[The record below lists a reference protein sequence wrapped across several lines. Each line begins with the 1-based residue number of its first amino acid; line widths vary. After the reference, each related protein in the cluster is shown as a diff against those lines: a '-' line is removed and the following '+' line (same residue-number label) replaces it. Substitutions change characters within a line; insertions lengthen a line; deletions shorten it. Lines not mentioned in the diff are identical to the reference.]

1 MFPKEHRICSRCVMD
16 DSAPEI
22 TFDDSGVCNYCT
34 YFQQR
39 VNGVVFAPEHERA
52 EQRRAFVEK
61 VKKAGKGKKY
71 DCIIGLSGGV
81 DSSYVLHLALNE
93 GLRPLAVHMDNNWNS
108 ELAVN
113 NIKNL
118 VTRLGVDLYTHVI
131 DWPEYKGLMQAFFDA
146 DVIDVELLYD
156 NAMLAVNY
164 EQARRYGIKYILSGS
179 NSATEGMPMPEGWNW
194 RKWDKRNIKAIARR
208 NSVRIRTFPI
218 MGTLGYVYNRVVRG
232 IQWASFLD
240 LYDYQKEAALE
251 LLEQKYAYKRYPY
264 KHYESVFTRFYQGYI
279 LPEKFDVDKRK
290 LHLSTL
296 VMSGQMPRD
305 QALAHLQASPYASPE
320 ELDRDRK
327 YFLKKMGWSEGQLEE
342 YLRRPGKPHDAYP
355 SERFAWDLIRKIYQ
369 MRRAS

>member
-1 MFPKEHRICSRCVMD
+1 MFPKEHRVCARCVMD
-16 DSAPEI
+16 ESASEI
-22 TFDDSGVCNYCT
+22 SFDEEGNCNFCT

-39 VNGVVFAPEHERA
+39 VNGVVFAAEAERA
-52 EQRRAFVEK
+52 QRRKAFIDQ
-61 VKKAGKGKKY
+61 VKKAGEGKEY

-81 DSSYVLHLALNE
+81 DSSYVIHLALAE

-118 VTRLGVDLYTHVI
+118 VSSLGVDLYTHVI
-131 DWPEYKGLMQAFFDA
+131 EWPEYKGLMQSFFDA

-179 NSATEGMPMPEGWNW
+179 NSATEGMPMPEDWNW

-208 NSVRIRTFPI
+208 NAIRIKTFPI
-218 MGTLGYVYNRVVRG
+218 MGTLGYIYNRVLRRIKWV
-232 IQWASFLD
+232 SFLD
-240 LYDYQKEAALE
+240 LYDFQKEVALD
-251 LLEQKYAYKRYPY
+251 LLEEKYAYKRYPY

-279 LPEKFDVDKRK
+279 LPQKFDVDKRK

-296 VMSGQMPRD
+296 IMSGQMTRA
-305 QALAHLQASPYASPE
+305 QALFHLQESPYASLDA
-320 ELDRDRK
+320 LDRDRR
-327 YFLKKMGWSEGQLEE
+327 YFLKKMGWSESDLEA
-342 YLRRPGKPHDAYP
+342 YLRRPRKAHDSYP
-355 SERFAWDLIRKIYQ
+355 SERFAWDFIRKLYQ
-369 MRRAS
+369 FNRSS

>member
-1 MFPKEHRICSRCVMD
+1 MFPKEHRVCTRCVMD
-16 DSAPEI
+16 DSASGI
-22 TFDDSGVCNYCT
+22 SFDEQGICNFCT
-34 YFQQR
+34 YFQER
-39 VNGVVFAPEHERA
+39 VNGVVFAQESERA
-52 EQRRAFVEK
+52 QRRKAFIEQ
-61 VKKAGKGKKY
+61 VKKAGEGKPY

-81 DSSYVLHLALNE
+81 DSSYVIHLALAE

-118 VTRLGVDLYTHVI
+118 VTSLGVDLYTHVI

-194 RKWDKRNIKAIARR
+194 RKWDKRNIKAIGRR
-208 NSVRIRTFPI
+208 NQVRIKTFPI
-218 MGTLGYVYNRVVRG
+218 MGTLGYIYNRVIRG
-232 IQWASFLD
+232 IKWVSFLD
-240 LYDYQKEAALE
+240 FYDYQKDAALD
-251 LLEQKYAYKRYPY
+251 LLEEKYAYKRYPY

-279 LPEKFDVDKRK
+279 LPQKFDVDKRK

-296 VMSGQMPRD
+296 VMSGQMTRE
-305 QALAHLQASPYASPE
+305 QAIVHLQQSPYASSE

-327 YFLKKMGWSEGQLEE
+327 YFLKKMGWTESQLET
-342 YLRRPGKPHDAYP
+342 YLQRSAKPHDAYP
-355 SERFAWDLIRKIYQ
+355 SERFAWDFIRKLYQ
-369 MRRAS
+369 MKRSS

>member
-1 MFPKEHRICSRCVMD
+1 MFPKEHKVCARCVMD
-16 DSAPEI
+16 DSAPDI
-22 TFDDSGVCNYCT
+22 SFDEEGVCNYCH
-34 YFQQR
+34 YFEQR
-39 VNGVVFAPEHERA
+39 INSVVFANEVSRTS
-52 EQRRAFVEK
+52 QREAFIEK
-61 VKKAGKGKKY
+61 VKQAGKGRKY

-81 DSSYVLHLALNE
+81 DSSYVIHLALAE

-131 DWPEYKGLMQAFFDA
+131 DWPEYRGLMQAFFDA

-164 EQARRYGIKYILSGS
+164 EQARRYRVKYILSGS
-179 NSATEGMPMPEGWNW
+179 NSATEGMPMPEDWNW

-208 NSVRIRTFPI
+208 GGIRIKTFPI
-218 MGTLGYVYNRVVRG
+218 MGTLGYIYNRAIRG
-232 IQWASFLD
+232 IQWVNFLD
-240 LYDYQKEAALE
+240 LYDYQKEAALT
-251 LLEQKYAYKRYPY
+251 LLEQEYGYKRYPY

-296 VMSGQMPRD
+296 VMSRQMSREHAME
-305 QALAHLQASPYASPE
+305 QLRGSPYASPE
-320 ELDRDRK
+320 ELERDRK
-327 YFLKKMGWSEGQLEE
+327 YFLKKMNWSLNQLEA
-342 YLRRPGKPHDAYP
+342 YLKRPARPHDAYP
-355 SERFAWDLIRKIYQ
+355 SERFAWDLIRKLYQ
-369 MRRAS
+369 LMRSS

>member
-1 MFPKEHRICSRCVMD
+1 MFPKEHRVCARCVMD
-16 DSAPEI
+16 ESASEI
-22 TFDDSGVCNYCT
+22 SFDKEGNCNFCT

-39 VNGVVFAPEHERA
+39 VNGVVFAAEAERA
-52 EQRRAFVEK
+52 QRRKAFIDQ
-61 VKKAGKGKKY
+61 VKKAGEGKEY

-81 DSSYVLHLALNE
+81 DSSYVIHLALAE

-118 VTRLGVDLYTHVI
+118 VSSLGVDLYTHVI
-131 DWPEYKGLMQAFFDA
+131 EWPEYKGLMQSFFDA

-179 NSATEGMPMPEGWNW
+179 NSATEGMPMPEDWNW

-208 NSVRIRTFPI
+208 NAIRIKTFPI
-218 MGTLGYVYNRVVRG
+218 MGTLGYIYNRVLRRIKWV
-232 IQWASFLD
+232 SFLD
-240 LYDYQKEAALE
+240 LYDFQKEVALD
-251 LLEQKYAYKRYPY
+251 LLEEKYAYKRYPY

-279 LPEKFDVDKRK
+279 LPQKFDVDKRK

-296 VMSGQMPRD
+296 IMSGQMTRA
-305 QALAHLQASPYASPE
+305 QALSHLQESPYASLDA
-320 ELDRDRK
+320 LDRDRR
-327 YFLKKMGWSEGQLEE
+327 YFLKKMGWSESELEG
-342 YLRRPGKPHDAYP
+342 YLLRPRKAHDSYP
-355 SERFAWDLIRKIYQ
+355 SERFAWDFIRKLYQ
-369 MRRAS
+369 FNRSS

>member
-1 MFPKEHRICSRCVMD
+1 MVAREHKVCTRCVMD
-16 DSAPEI
+16 DSAPAI
-22 TFDDSGVCNYCT
+22 RFDDTGVCNYCR
-34 YFQQR
+34 YFEQR
-39 VNGVVFAPEHERA
+39 VNGVVFAPEAQRA
-52 EQRRAFVEK
+52 AQRKAFIDK
-61 VKKAGKGKKY
+61 VKKAGQGKRY

-81 DSSYVLHLALNE
+81 DSSYVIHQALAA

-118 VTRLGVDLYTHVI
+118 VTHLGVDLYTHVI

-179 NSATEGMPMPEGWNW
+179 NSATEGMPMPEEWNW

-218 MGTLGYVYNRVVRG
+218 MGTLGYIYNRVLRG
-232 IQWASFLD
+232 IHWVPFLD
-240 LYDYQKEAALE
+240 FYDYQKEAALD

-296 VMSGQMPRD
+296 VMSGQMSRE
-305 QALAHLQASPYASPE
+305 QALEHLQQSPYASRE

-327 YFLKKMGWSEGQLEE
+327 YFLKKMGWTERQLEE
-342 YLRRPGKPHDAYP
+342 YLRRPAKAHDEYP
-355 SERFAWDLIRKIYQ
+355 SERFAWDFIRKLYQ
-369 MRRAS
+369 MRRSS

>member
-1 MFPKEHRICSRCVMD
+1 MFPKEHRICLRCVMD
-16 DSAPEI
+16 DSASEI
-22 TFDDSGVCNYCT
+22 TFDDAGVCNYCT
-34 YFQQR
+34 YFERR

-52 EQRRAFVEK
+52 QQRRAFVEK

-81 DSSYVLHLALNE
+81 DSSYVIHLALSE

-131 DWPEYKGLMQAFFDA
+131 DWPEYKGLMQSFFDA

-164 EQARRYGIKYILSGS
+164 KQARRYGIKYILSGS

-218 MGTLGYVYNRVVRG
+218 MGTLGYVYNRVVRR
-232 IQWASFLD
+232 IQWVSFLD
-240 LYDYQKEAALE
+240 FYDYQKEAATV
-251 LLEQKYAYKRYPY
+251 LLEEKYAYKRYPY
-264 KHYESVFTRFYQGYI
+264 KHYESVFTRFYQGHI
-279 LPEKFDVDKRK
+279 LPEKFGVDKRK

-296 VMSGQMPRD
+296 VMSGQMSREE
-305 QALAHLQASPYASPE
+305 ALHLLEGAPYQSTD

-327 YFLKKMGWSEGQLEE
+327 YFLKKMGWTADQLES
-342 YLRRPGKPHDAYP
+342 YLRRPAAPHDAYP
-355 SERFAWDLIRKIYQ
+355 SERGLWDMMRKMYQ
-369 MRRAS
+369 WGRGS